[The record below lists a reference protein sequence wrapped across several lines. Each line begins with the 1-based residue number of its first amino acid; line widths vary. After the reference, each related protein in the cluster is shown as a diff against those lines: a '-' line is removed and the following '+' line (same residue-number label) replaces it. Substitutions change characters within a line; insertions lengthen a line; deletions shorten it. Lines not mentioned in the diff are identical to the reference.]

1 MTMPNSVSIANVAR
15 TYGEVTKAAFNW
27 FSDGS
32 GVVIPLVQAI
42 NGVILC
48 VEFWPLGG
56 SAAPINNYGATLT
69 DPTGFDILR
78 GQGVNL
84 SNATPTRFCPL
95 ITGTDGTNNS
105 YVPIACADNLTL
117 NLSAVGNSKSAVV
130 NVYYR

>member
-1 MTMPNSVSIANVAR
+1 MTMPNSVNIANVAR
-15 TYGEVTKAAFNW
+15 TYGEVTKATFNW
-27 FSDGS
+27 VSDGS

-56 SAAPINNYGATLT
+56 SAAPSNNYGATLT

-84 SNATPTRFCPL
+84 SNATPTRFC
-95 ITGTDGTNNS
+95 
-105 YVPIACADNLTL
+105 TL